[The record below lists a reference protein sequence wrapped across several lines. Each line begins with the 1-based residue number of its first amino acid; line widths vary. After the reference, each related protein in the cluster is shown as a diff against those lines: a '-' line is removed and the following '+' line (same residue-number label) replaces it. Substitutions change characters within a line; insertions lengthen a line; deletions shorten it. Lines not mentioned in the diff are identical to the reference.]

1 MFFLSVNVQLMQL
14 DFIVLFYVVIVYVQR
29 QLNPQLSVLQHP
41 QLSVLQHPQQQLLAI
56 AVAVRVLIN

>member
-1 MFFLSVNVQLMQL
+1 MQL